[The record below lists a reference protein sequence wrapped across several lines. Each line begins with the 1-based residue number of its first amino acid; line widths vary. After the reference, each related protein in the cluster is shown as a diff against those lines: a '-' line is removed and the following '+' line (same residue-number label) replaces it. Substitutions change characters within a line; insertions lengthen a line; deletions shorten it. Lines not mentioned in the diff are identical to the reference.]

1 MLKAVIDLGTNT
13 FNLLIAEVKDSEL
26 NIIFSEK
33 EPVML
38 GLDGIHQGMITDE
51 AMKRALETLGRFRKR
66 CDTYGINEIKGFG
79 TSAIRGAR
87 NKDHLIETAFRE
99 FNIDIQPISGK
110 QEAEMIYHGVQ
121 WSYKYDKD
129 VVIMDIGGGSTEFVH
144 ASSKGFIGMES
155 LDIGVLRI
163 YHLLG
168 EPENYTHDD
177 YERIYRFLDKHATEF
192 FNDSKTKI
200 LIGASG
206 SFETLYEM
214 IHCKRF
220 NKPKTAQRLELDDVN
235 AMIDWVLASTQ
246 EDREH
251 HEWIIPIRKKLLPIA
266 AVKIRWVI
274 QKFGIKEIWISPYS
288 LKEGAFSV
296 D

>member
-13 FNLLIAEVKDSEL
+13 FNLLIAEVKGDEL
-26 NIIFSEK
+26 NIVFSEK

-66 CDTYGINEIKGFG
+66 CNEYGIEEIRGFG

-87 NKDHLIETAFRE
+87 NRDYLIETARKE
-99 FNIDIQPISGK
+99 LNIDITPISGK
-110 QEAEMIYHGVQ
+110 EEAEMIYWGVQ
-121 WSYKYDKD
+121 WSYKYEKD

-144 ASSKGFIGMES
+144 ASSEGFLGMES

-168 EPENYTHDD
+168 EPDNYTHDD
-177 YERIYRFLDKHATEF
+177 YERIYRFLNKHATEF
-192 FNDSKTKI
+192 FNHSKTKI

-214 IHCKRF
+214 IYKKRF
-220 NKPKTAQRLELDDVN
+220 NKPKSAYKLDLADVN
-235 AMIDWVLASTQ
+235 AMIDWALASTQ
-246 EDREH
+246 EDREN

-266 AVKIRWVI
+266 ALKIRWVI
-274 QKFGIKEIWISPYS
+274 QKFGIDEIWVSPYS
-288 LKEGAFSV
+288 LKEGAFAM
-296 D
+296 